1 MVAALTGL
9 VSRNATGH
17 GCYVDISMMDTQVA
31 MLGVAAQRYFAL
43 GEVPARMGSEHLGRV
58 PSGALPC
65 GDGKWVQITTGD
77 NQWPDLCKVLDIAE
91 WGRREEVA
99 TNDARLAHRAEV
111 MDKLRQEMSKYRRD
125 ELVARCSAAGVP
137 IGPINEL
144 DDVLNDEHVRARGV
158 VQEFDHP
165 TVGKFPG
172 LAVPLKFRDVDQP
185 QFGRPPLLG
194 EHTEEVLRHFLGYD
208 AARIAAL
215 REAGA
220 I

>member
-1 MVAALTGL
+1 
-9 VSRNATGH
+9 
-17 GCYVDISMMDTQVA
+17 
-31 MLGVAAQRYFAL
+31 
-43 GEVPARMGSEHLGRV
+43 
-58 PSGALPC
+58 
-65 GDGKWVQITTGD
+65 
-77 NQWPDLCKVLDIAE
+77 
-91 WGRREEVA
+91 
-99 TNDARLAHRAEV
+99 